1 MHPVK
6 ILVDVHEPERVVE
19 AIRKLGV
26 AVAVGALEAG
36 DYEVARGVVVER
48 KSVLDLHESIR
59 VGRLWPQLGRLMRT
73 ARPSYLLL
81 EGRSL
86 FDGPIRSE
94 SIRGVVLAVLDLG
107 IPVLRTTGIDDTALW
122 LRRLAVRS
130 QQTRPPARRPS
141 HAQRPRSP
149 SQPAEAMLASV
160 PGISVET
167 ARALLARF
175 GSIAGLAQAGPEEW
189 AGVPGVGPARRR
201 ALERALMPCADSS
214 SPRL

>member
-6 ILVDVHEPERVVE
+6 ILADVHEPQRVVE

-59 VGRLWPQLGRLMRT
+59 VGRFWSQVGKLRRT
-73 ARPSYLLL
+73 ALRPYLLL

-86 FDGPIRSE
+86 FEGPIRSE
-94 SIRGVVLAVLDLG
+94 AIRGVVLAVLDLG
-107 IPVLRTTGIDDTALW
+107 IPVLGTTGIDDTALW

-141 HAQRPRSP
+141 YVQRPRSP
-149 SQPAEAMLASV
+149 SPPAEAMLASV
-160 PGISVET
+160 PGISVGT

-175 GSIAGLAQAGPEEW
+175 GSIADLAQAGPEEW
-189 AGVPGVGPARRR
+189 ASVPGVGAVRRR
-201 ALERALMPCADSS
+201 ALESALMSRSRAL
-214 SPRL
+214 PRL